1 MRSNVISY
9 RLTDAELE
17 ALQAF
22 QTSEDKSP
30 SQTAARLLRGMLAG
44 IIEPSTVSSTGV
56 DIQELVKQQVE
67 QAITD
72 SQLLKD
78 MIAANTSYLALG
90 IHKIKEEVDERMEE
104 LSATLGKSKAR

>member
-22 QTSEDKSP
+22 QISEDKSP

-44 IIEPSTVSSTGV
+44 IVEPSTISSTPV
-56 DIQELVKQQVE
+56 DIRELVKEEVR
-67 QAITD
+67 
-72 SQLLKD
+72 SQLETQEARL
-78 MIAANTSYLALG
+78 
-90 IHKIKEEVDERMEE
+90 EE
-104 LSATLGKSKAR
+104 LRGKLKAR